1 MYFICNHD
9 QLEAALDKYAANRNL
24 DSVERWQLRDTLY
37 DFLTSPEARAAKIA
51 QGELDDSATL

>member
-9 QLEAALDKYAANRNL
+9 QLEKALDQYAATRNL
-24 DSVERWQLRDTLY
+24 DSVEREQLRDTLY

-51 QGELDDSATL
+51 QGELDD